1 MPFCRVY
8 FASTL
13 ETSYHCYHTCTTIL
27 KSINSKIIFVV
38 LPFCDF
44 RMNSDRF
51 ENFSNFNGEKRKQ
64 LIISYHK
71 RHNFLGAIELPE
83 NPIEQFEGY
92 LFSLNQSQFND
103 VKNEDHLIDT
113 TIQCSLLYLEE
124 YNYDLK
130 TKGLAILEHLVAE
143 ATASQLNFNLRSKL
157 VYDCLER
164 YINDK
169 DNLDFMDK
177 TQRVMCSLLNFM
189 ESNQSAKIH
198 SFKQHSVVFG
208 ALLNNSYM
216 TTKLPAKLVYYK
228 NFLAY
233 MRQIGT
239 YSCRHLG
246 KGFF

>member
-1 MPFCRVY
+1 MLSC
-8 FASTL
+8 L
-13 ETSYHCYHTCTTIL
+13 LWCNI
-27 KSINSKIIFVV
+27 
-38 LPFCDF
+38 
-44 RMNSDRF
+44 RMNSNRF
-51 ENFSNFNGEKRKQ
+51 ENFANFNGEERKQ
-64 LIISYHK
+64 LVISYHK
-71 RHNFLGAIELPE
+71 SHNFLGAIELAE
-83 NPIEQFEGY
+83 DPIEQFEGY
-92 LFSLNQSQFND
+92 LFSLNRFQFNSII
-103 VKNEDHLIDT
+103 NEDHFIDT
-113 TIQCSLLYLEE
+113 TIQCFLLYLEE

-130 TKGLAILEHLVAE
+130 TKGLAILEYLVAE
-143 ATASQLNFNLRSKL
+143 ATESQLNFNLRSKL
-157 VYDCLER
+157 VYNCLER

-177 TQRVMCSLLNFM
+177 TQRVMCSLLNVM

-228 NFLAY
+228 NFLIY

-246 KGFF
+246 KLMFFLIIILILIILCSFILFNRKNINGGV